1 MGEIEKLRKNIDALR
16 QEKTLYQNNLE
27 GLENDIDRADNEI
40 NSLMSNI

>member
-27 GLENDIDRADNEI
+27 GLESDIDRADNEI